1 MEKFKSFTEEKGKPY
16 KLVVFNH
23 HGETVRDVDKEEGFT
38 DNDKVI
44 MKSAKEAG
52 IKLYMVDFIGGFLST
67 KNGKRYLNSFPIN
80 EDGLVLPEK
89 GKVKYQTPIE
99 LNKEDTLIMPRGL
112 GTLGFTSS
120 RGWSDMISDLEL
132 DGFTTIPSIK
142 CWDNC
147 SSKYFTDILCKKA
160 GLRTPKTVA
169 LSHSED
175 SERAVK
181 ELGSKFPIILKSSTG
196 TQTGIGV
203 TIVESMRSLNGIVQ
217 MILLYGK
224 YLPIIIQE
232 YIPLEYDV
240 RVMVLDDKIIGAMKR
255 NVITDDSDFRSNISL
270 GAKAELIELTELEK
284 KDSIT
289 AAKAVDG
296 RLVGIDF
303 IPAKNR
309 EKEKPYILE
318 VNSMPGFS
326 GIEGLKKGLVQEI
339 LEHFKDRTTTRR
351 VIQVTAIPS
360 LPCQPRGSARRSS
373 SCSRTPSR
381 TKRSAS
387 TPTCSAAWAATAGST
402 IFPVR

>member
-1 MEKFKSFTEEKGKPY
+1 MDDFKKFLSEQSDEQPY

-23 HGETVRDVDKEEGFT
+23 HGEAVRDVDKEEGFT

-80 EDGLVLPEK
+80 EDGLVMPEK
-89 GKVKYQTPIE
+89 GKAEYQTPIE

-120 RGWSDMISDLEL
+120 RRWSDMISDLEL

-147 SSKYFTDILCKKA
+147 SSKYFTDILCRKA

-175 SERAVK
+175 TERAVK
-181 ELGSKFPIILKSSTG
+181 ELGAKFPIILKSSTG
-196 TQTGIGV
+196 TQTGVGV
-203 TIVESMRSLNGIVQ
+203 TIVESMRSLNAFVQ
-217 MILLYGK
+217 MILLYSK

-240 RVMVLDDKIIGAMKR
+240 RVMILDGKVIGAMKR
-255 NVITDDSDFRSNISL
+255 NVIIDESDFRSNVSL
-270 GAKAELIELTELEK
+270 GAKAELIELTDLEK
-284 KDSIT
+284 EDSIT

-309 EKEKPYILE
+309 EKERPYILE

-326 GIEGLKKGLVQEI
+326 GIDKIKKGLVKEI
-339 LEHFKDRTTTRR
+339 LEHFKDRNNW
-351 VIQVTAIPS
+351 
-360 LPCQPRGSARRSS
+360 
-373 SCSRTPSR
+373 RTDNDN
-381 TKRSAS
+381 
-387 TPTCSAAWAATAGST
+387 
-402 IFPVR
+402 